1 MRFPYFFITIMASM
15 ASCQHRGA
23 PIVIDSGCETLPL
36 VGGPSHVDI
45 ALAQARDST
54 ELTNRKAGLFVIV
67 RWSSDSLAKQS
78 RPVGAVFELTGP
90 DTSARVVR
98 MIDSSGVLNLVV
110 AADGPFHLRVRRIA
124 GWRVDTSV
132 VLRGGYV
139 DTARVHL
146 QYGGMRLCS

>member
-1 MRFPYFFITIMASM
+1 MASM

-78 RPVGAVFELTGP
+78 RPVGAVVELFGP
-90 DTSARVVR
+90 DTAARVVR

-110 AADGPFHLRVRRIA
+110 AGDGPFHLRVPAHRSLARRHRSSVA
-124 GWRVDTSV
+124 WRVRRHGKGSLAVRRYVGLFVRIWRLTS
-132 VLRGGYV
+132 
-139 DTARVHL
+139 A
-146 QYGGMRLCS
+146 